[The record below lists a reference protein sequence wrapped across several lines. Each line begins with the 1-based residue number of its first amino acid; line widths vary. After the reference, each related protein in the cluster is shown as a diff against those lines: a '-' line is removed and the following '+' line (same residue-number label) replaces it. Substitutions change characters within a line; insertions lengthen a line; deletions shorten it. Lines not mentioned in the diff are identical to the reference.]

1 MKLKYLLIVN
11 NNIDEIVTIFKQDTP
26 TEKINEHIKSFLHEN
41 KWLQECS
48 DKFDSIQKE
57 LKEEGFES
65 TTYHVMKDF
74 LMEYHET
81 FVNLV
86 ETELER

>member
-26 TEKINEHIKSFLHEN
+26 IAKINERIKSFLHEN
-41 KWLQECS
+41 DWLQDCT

-57 LKEEGFES
+57 RKENGFKS
-65 TTYHVMKDF
+65 TAYDVMKNY
-74 LMEYHET
+74 LMEYRDT

-86 ETELER
+86 ETELEK

>member
-11 NNIDEIVTIFKQDTP
+11 NNIDEIVTIFKEDTP
-26 TEKINEHIKSFLHEN
+26 VAKINEHIKSFLDDNE
-41 KWLQECS
+41 WLQDCT

-57 LKEEGFES
+57 RKENGFDS
-65 TTYHVMKDF
+65 TPFYVMKHY
-74 LMEYHET
+74 LMTEHDT

-86 ETELER
+86 ETELEK

>member
-11 NNIDEIVTIFKQDTP
+11 NSIDEIVTIFKADTP
-26 TEKINEHIKSFLHEN
+26 IEKINEHIKSFLYEN
-41 KWLQECS
+41 EWLQECS

-57 LKEEGFES
+57 LKGNGCDS
-65 TTYHVMKDF
+65 TTFYVMKNY
-74 LMEYHET
+74 LMEYHDT

-86 ETELER
+86 ETELEK